1 MLIAISGISGSGKN
15 TVMNALTSKV
25 DNIKVLKYSTATTRA
40 PRGDNNQT
48 YIHISKQQ
56 FEQGIKDGIFI
67 EYELVHDNYYGT
79 LKEAFE
85 KVELDKYN
93 HYIRDIDVKGV
104 LSLKKY
110 FKDRLKIVSIFLDAP
125 DEVLHDRLAK
135 RGESEEQIEKR
146 LSRSELERSYK
157 KHYDLIVENID
168 LDKTVETICD
178 FIDKNSN

>member
-48 YIHISKQQ
+48 YIHISRQQ
-56 FEQGIKDGIFI
+56 FEQGIKDGVFI

-85 KVELDKYN
+85 KVELDEHN

-125 DEVLHDRLAK
+125 DEVLRDRLAK

-168 LDKTVETICD
+168 LYKTVETICD
-178 FIDKNSN
+178 FIDRNSN

>member
-1 MLIAISGISGSGKN
+1 M
-15 TVMNALTSKV
+15 
-25 DNIKVLKYSTATTRA
+25 
-40 PRGDNNQT
+40 
-48 YIHISKQQ
+48 
-56 FEQGIKDGIFI
+56 
-67 EYELVHDNYYGT
+67 HDNYYGT

-125 DEVLHDRLAK
+125 DEVLRDRLSK